1 VDDLF
6 KEGINLY
13 NTDKESEFISKVYF
27 ETKSISIDYGIM
39 EKSENV
45 YVYTSDFGWADLGTW
60 GSLQEFLEKD
70 SNGNSTFGKDLM
82 LFDVKDSIINLPK
95 EKIAVIKGLEDYIV
109 VDSEDKLLIYK
120 KQDEQEIKDIVE
132 EIKNTKGEKYI

>member
-1 VDDLF
+1 
-6 KEGINLY
+6 
-13 NTDKESEFISKVYF
+13 
-27 ETKSISIDYGIM
+27 
-39 EKSENV
+39 
-45 YVYTSDFGWADLGTW
+45 
-60 GSLQEFLEKD
+60 
-70 SNGNSTFGKDLM
+70 M